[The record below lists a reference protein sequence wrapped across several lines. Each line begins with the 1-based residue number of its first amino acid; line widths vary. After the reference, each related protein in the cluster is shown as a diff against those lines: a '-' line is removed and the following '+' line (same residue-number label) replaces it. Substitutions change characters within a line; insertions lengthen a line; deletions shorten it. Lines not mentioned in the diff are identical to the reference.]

1 MAMDDIEFKALVE
14 GQLNSSVGY
23 IGDAIVSE
31 QTAALDAYYGQPYG
45 DEQQGRSQMIDR
57 TVMDTVEQAM
67 PSLMRIFTASKNL
80 VTFNAQMPDPDLY
93 PDPMQ
98 YNQIVQQRSEM
109 AQQATDYVNHVFF
122 HEASSNGGFGVLYDW
137 FKDALIQKV
146 GVCQMW
152 WDVRK
157 EVKFQTFEKLT
168 EDEYAALLEQFP
180 DAEVVEE
187 TKDVEKL
194 EATIETPGDITDIDI
209 EEERVSYDIKLK
221 FMREKKGIRVDV
233 VPPEEFLISR
243 HSRAI
248 DDPETTMVGRRTLRT
263 RSELIS
269 MGFDASVINN
279 LPSGHYYSFMDD
291 TDRGR
296 FPDETFGLSSD
307 ETEQNANVE
316 VFDLYVRADFDEDN
330 IAEIRH
336 VFMAGGEILV
346 NDEVDRIPFY
356 EVCPIP
362 IPHRFFGLGLADI
375 TVDLQRLKT
384 TLWRQVLDNLY
395 FTNTPEVVAGPG
407 VRTQDL
413 ARRVIGGVIRAD
425 DVNQIRWNSVP
436 FTAGQSF
443 PMMDYVDNQRKQRT
457 GTAADVAAMNPEALK
472 RITAEGVREITT
484 QAQSRLELI
493 ARIFAETGVKRLFR
507 DMLKMMVEHQDFKK
521 VIQIRGNLV
530 PIDPSRWPS
539 DMDVTC
545 EIGLG
550 HGTEMEKRA
559 AIQQVLQLQERLA
572 QAGPDAQGM
581 VMPDNIYNS
590 LQRLIPLTGLSD
602 ITPYF
607 NKPTPPDPNQQP
619 EPTQAEIIMQL
630 EQQKS
635 ENEFRLKQQEMDLRQ
650 RNNVAE
656 LELKRQEMGFKME
669 LERQINNEKIRLMQA
684 DAAIADED
692 RAVTRDIKLAE
703 FAMKNAEGPTTESDL
718 SKRLTE
724 MEQAIDEL
732 KKEVKPKE
740 EETQDE

>member
-1 MAMDDIEFKALVE
+1 MAMDDIRFKALIDGE
-14 GQLNSSVGY
+14 LNSSVGY

-57 TVMDTVEQAM
+57 TVMDTVEQAL
-67 PSLMRIFTASKNL
+67 PSLLRIFTASKNL
-80 VTFNAQMPDPDLY
+80 VTFQAQLPDPDLY
-93 PDPMQ
+93 PDAMK

-109 AQQATDYVNHVFF
+109 AQQATDYANHVFF
-122 HEASSNGGFGVLYDW
+122 NEASSNGGFSILYDW

-146 GVCQMW
+146 GVAQMW
-152 WDVRK
+152 YDVRK
-157 EVKFQTFEKLT
+157 EVKFQIFENLS

-180 DAEVVEE
+180 NAEVVEE
-187 TKDVEKL
+187 TKNVEKL
-194 EATIETPGDITDIDI
+194 EATIETPGDIMDIDV
-209 EEERVSYDIKLK
+209 EEKRVNYDIKLK
-221 FMREKKGIRVDV
+221 FTRDKKGIRVAV

-243 HSRAI
+243 QARSI
-248 DDPETTMVGRRTLRT
+248 DDPETSMVGRRTLMT
-263 RSELIS
+263 RSELIE
-269 MGFDASVINN
+269 MGYSAKVVND
-279 LPSGHYYSFMDD
+279 LPAGNYNSFMDD

-296 FPDETFGLSSD
+296 FPDEAFGFSSD
-307 ETEQNANVE
+307 ESEQNAKVE
-316 VFDLYVRADFDEDN
+316 VFDLYARVDYDEDD
-330 IAEIRH
+330 ISEIRH
-336 VFMAGGEILV
+336 VFMAGGEILS

-362 IPHRFFGLGLADI
+362 IPHRFFGLGLADV

-407 VRTQDL
+407 VKTQDL
-413 ARRVIGGVIRAD
+413 ARRVIGGVIRAE
-425 DVNQIRWNSVP
+425 DVNQVRWNSVP

-507 DMLKMMVEHQDFKK
+507 DMLKLMVENQDYKK

-530 PIDPSRWPS
+530 PIDPSTWPS

-550 HGTEMEKRA
+550 HGTENETQA
-559 AIQQVLQLQERLA
+559 AITQVLQLQERLA
-572 QAGPDAQGM
+572 QAGADAQGM
-581 VMPDNIYNS
+581 VKPDNIYNS

-692 RAVTRDIKLAE
+692 RAVSRDIKLAE
-703 FAMKNAEGPTTESDL
+703 FAMKNAEGPTTEGDL
-718 SKRLTE
+718 GKRLTE
-724 MEQAIDEL
+724 MEQAIEEL
-732 KKEVKPKE
+732 KKEVKPVE
-740 EETQDE
+740 SSNDE